1 MSRRSKET
9 RPSPTV
15 VTLPNGDN
23 VVTNPDGD
31 LAAAFDAPEAQ
42 NPTVP
47 AHVGP
52 YSFAWDAPAGDEA
65 LATLLASAADP
76 EADGIPPSPPTPE
89 ESVAS
94 AALRA
99 LAATGVESEEP
110 ADLENV
116 MAPEDH
122 PVEAILVAAIALEA
136 NGDLCSARDLRHG
149 DRDQSLLLR
158 AASALK
164 GYNASVIP
172 AFWDAVS

>member
-31 LAAAFDAPEAQ
+31 LAAAIDAPEAQ

-47 AHVGP
+47 APDG
-52 YSFAWDAPAGDEA
+52 DAT
-65 LATLLASAADP
+65 LAALLASAADP